1 MIQWPIGMAFAFS
14 SGALTESTHP
24 QMQMNASG
32 EKFGWLQNFD
42 GDAIE
47 SISIAL
53 AAGTDA
59 TTLTLTIEGQDTTAN
74 TSNVSGMPDG
84 TAITNGTATVSNKGG
99 TAEWVTFT
107 FGTAPTPTGLHWI
120 VLAPSGGSFDILL
133 PYNGDWSVNGTVHK
147 SFAMARLHTTIWS
160 GGVNIGQNPIRI
172 KKTSGDYL
180 VNAGR
185 PFFSTTA
192 GETASTHQPD
202 GTTCVGVKFV
212 APYDMT
218 IVGVVMHRQN
228 SVHHYT
234 EHVLVDSSDNELG
247 RGGNS
252 YSITAS
258 NGDFLGIGKVDLT
271 GGETYRFYLTNPN
284 DLAQSG
290 FISAVNISSGD
301 YDLINLSAGDWEYT
315 EADDP
320 PAEGGSGTWTDTA
333 TRLPLAY
340 LVGSQDL
347 SALSGGGAG
356 SAGMTANFNFL

>member
-1 MIQWPIGMAFAFS
+1 MGLAFGYSLTAYSEGTS
-14 SGALTESTHP
+14 S

-47 SISIAL
+47 SISIAV
-53 AAGTDA
+53 AAGADA
-59 TTLTLTIEGQDTTAN
+59 TTLTLTIEGQDTVPN
-74 TSNVSGMPDG
+74 TRYESAMPDG

-107 FGTAPTPTGLHWI
+107 FSTPPTPTGLHWI

-133 PYNGDWSVNGTVHK
+133 PYTSDWSAGSTIHK
-147 SFAMARLHTTIWS
+147 SFANQKLYTTSWS
-160 GGVNIGQNPIRI
+160 GGASLGPTPIRI
-172 KKTSGDYL
+172 KKTSGEYL
-180 VNAGR
+180 VNPGR

-192 GETASTHQPD
+192 AETVSEHQPD

-218 IVGVVMHRQN
+218 IVGVAMNKVSSN
-228 SVHHYT
+228 FHYT

-247 RGGNS
+247 RGGS
-252 YSITAS
+252 SSSIIS
-258 NGDFLGIGKVDLT
+258 GNGEFFGIGKVDLT

-284 DLAQSG
+284 DLAQSAY
-290 FISAVNISSGD
+290 INAVNISSGD

-333 TRLPLAY
+333 TRLPIAY
-340 LVGSQDL
+340 LVGAQDL
-347 SALSGGGAG
+347 SALSGGGGG